1 MPERLR
7 KRVRRNIAWPGTW
20 TAEGRRLEEGLGSEL
35 ALALLV
41 TKKDCERH
49 RCVCLSASLADSA
62 VVSIITEI
70 LEGDGTKDSS
80 DGSFLHTLLLAR
92 ARLCLRLL
100 ARARVHDRRQGML
113 LTQ

>member
-7 KRVRRNIAWPGTW
+7 KRVRRNVAWPGTW

-35 ALALLV
+35 ALALLA

-70 LEGDGTKDSS
+70 LEGDGTKRTRPMGHFFILFSWRER
-80 DGSFLHTLLLAR
+80 GYTIVAKE
-92 ARLCLRLL
+92 CC
-100 ARARVHDRRQGML
+100 
-113 LTQ
+113 